1 MKKLLGVLLALA
13 MPVSFAFADH
23 LPRVSSESN
32 EGNHGEI
39 GAFVNYFRL
48 NNPIGDD
55 TNFYGVGGRVAF
67 NVGRHVQLEAEGAY
81 DFAQSTAI
89 EDFST
94 FPPTF
99 TTSDVRVAHFMFGP
113 KFNVGTT
120 GPVRFFVTAKGG
132 LIDFSTDSSFPGQI
146 EGIPGR
152 DTFATFYPAL
162 GFEFFAHWL
171 GVRFEAGD
179 EMYFNGGTNHNARVT
194 AGPVIRF

>member
-13 MPVSFAFADH
+13 MPVSFAFADNV
-23 LPRVSSESN
+23 PKVSSESN

-39 GAFVNYFRL
+39 GAFFDYFRL

-55 TNFYGVGGRVAF
+55 TNFYGIGGQFAF
-67 NVGRHVQLEAEGAY
+67 NISRHVQLEAVGAY
-81 DFAQSTAI
+81 DFARSTAI

-94 FPPTF
+94 FPPIF
-99 TTSDVRVAHFMFGP
+99 TTSDVSVAHFMFGP

-132 LIDFSTDSSFPGQI
+132 LINFSTDVNFLGQI
-146 EGIPGR
+146 EGIPGS

-162 GFEFFAHWL
+162 GFEFFADWL
-171 GVRFEAGD
+171 GLRFEAGD
-179 EMYFNGGTNHNARVT
+179 EMYFNGGTNHNARVMV
-194 AGPVIRF
+194 GPVIRF